1 MKNLVLI
8 IITFCS
14 FIIFGQADIFG
25 VWDTGDENT
34 KIELSESN
42 GLITG
47 KIKSSDNKKA
57 KIGRVILKDLQKN
70 GSKWM
75 GKIYAARRGEWHDVE
90 ITPKEDVL
98 QLKISAGL
106 FSKSLEWK
114 KSK

>member
-1 MKNLVLI
+1 MKILVLTI
-8 IITFCS
+8 V
-14 FIIFGQADIFG
+14 IFSSYSAVGADDISG
-25 VWDTGDENT
+25 IWDTGDENT
-34 KIELSESN
+34 KIEISEVD
-42 GLITG
+42 GQITG
-47 KIKSSDNKKA
+47 KIMSSDNEKV
-57 KIGRVILKDLQKN
+57 KIGKVILKGLSQS
-70 GSKWM
+70 GSKWK